1 MILKDL
7 VIKNQANTD
16 VTFVAVRPQGG
27 ETSPALWIVKSGNRN
42 SQERFEALVRRAN
55 GNQSYKTVLKST
67 LPVMDAVDP
76 NVKLTN
82 VIWELT
88 LTSPDVITDSVA
100 LDVAVKLKNLLSNA
114 SIQQMLAN
122 QEPAI

>member
-1 MILKDL
+1 MNISNI
-7 VIKNQANTD
+7 VIKNQANVD

-42 SQERFEALVRRAN
+42 SQERLEALVRRAN

-76 NVKLTN
+76 NVKLAN

-100 LDVAVKLKNLLSNA
+100 LDVAVKLKNLLSNT